1 MGTAVCKVQENVVG
15 ATRVITM
22 EFYSGGPPMVV
33 HLRPVT
39 DMTEEE
45 FFRFCQLNRD
55 LRIERTAQGEVIVM
69 PPAWSETG
77 AQNASITFQVAM
89 WAKQDKTGITFDSS
103 AGFTLPNGAVR
114 SPDTSWITKERY
126 EALTKEERQKFAHIC
141 PDFVI
146 ELRSGTDRL
155 PDVQAKMREYIENG
169 ARLGFLIDPRTKRV
183 HVYRPG
189 RRPEIL
195 RNPETVSG
203 EPVLPGFRLDLR
215 EIWS

>member
-1 MGTAVCKVQENVVG
+1 MGTAVRKIKNNVVHVMG
-15 ATRVITM
+15 V
-22 EFYSGGPPMVV
+22 YPNGLPMVV

-39 DMTEEE
+39 DMTEDE

-55 LRIERTAQGEVIVM
+55 LRIERTAQGEVIIM

-89 WAKQDKTGITFDSS
+89 WAKQDGTGITFDSS

-114 SPDTSWITKERY
+114 SPDASWVKRERF
-126 EALTKEERQKFAHIC
+126 EGLTEEERQKFAHLC

-146 ELRSGTDRL
+146 ELRSKTDRL
-155 PDVQAKMREYIENG
+155 EKVKAKMAEYVENG
-169 ARLGFLIDPRTKRV
+169 AQLGFLIAPRTKRV

-189 RRPEIL
+189 RRVEIL
-195 RNPETVSG
+195 RDPETVSG

-215 EIWS
+215 EVW